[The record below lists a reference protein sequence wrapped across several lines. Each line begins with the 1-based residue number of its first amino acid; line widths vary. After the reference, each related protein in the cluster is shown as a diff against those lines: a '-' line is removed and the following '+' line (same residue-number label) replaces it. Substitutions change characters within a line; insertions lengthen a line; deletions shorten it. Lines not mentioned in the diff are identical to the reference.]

1 MEDPSSQ
8 KKPKQGTKPDSKLL
22 YYSGL
27 AFQMIGLLGLAV
39 FAGIRLDRW
48 TGWSFPLFIMLL
60 PLLALAAILYQ
71 VVKDTSKRK

>member
-1 MEDPSSQ
+1 MEDPSLQ
-8 KKPKQGTKPDSKLL
+8 KKPKQVTKPDSKLL

-60 PLLALAAILYQ
+60 PLLALGVILYQ
-71 VVKDTSKRK
+71 VVRDTSRRK